1 MTPGTRASDS
11 RQEGVRIAAVGDLML
26 GDSAIC
32 TGFGFASRYSESRFE
47 AAMSARRML
56 FDGADIVFG
65 NVECSLSQHGHEPR
79 QRTSTTLRG
88 RPGYAEGLR
97 AAGVNVVSVANNH
110 ASQHGDEAFAETVA
124 MLRQSGV
131 ACCGVRGDN
140 PWCSAPAIV
149 ERNGLRLGF
158 LGYCLRPRQYSPATP
173 PYAEGDAAAIGCD
186 VERLSEAV
194 DHVLVSLHWGEEYVA
209 WPSAEEVLL
218 GQRII
223 EAGAVAILGH
233 HPHVPRPVQRYR
245 HGVIAYSLGNFASD
259 MIWYP
264 PLRESILLT
273 FELTDKLEQVS
284 VTPMR
289 IDRALLPAPVEP
301 SNAEAVV
308 PRVTGLSEAE
318 YRAEVSRTVH
328 AGRWAGYRY
337 AVSNARRFRSPTFR
351 QLLMTTARNKV
362 AALFGK
368 SGVPL

>member
-1 MTPGTRASDS
+1 MTPGASVSDS
-11 RQEGVRIAAVGDLML
+11 TKEGVRIAAVGDLML

-47 AAMSARRML
+47 AAMSAKRML
-56 FDGADIVFG
+56 FADADIVFG
-65 NVECSLSQHGHEPR
+65 NLECSLSQHGHEPR
-79 QRTSTTLRG
+79 QRTSTNLRG
-88 RPGYAEGLR
+88 RPGYVEGLT

-110 ASQHGDEAFAETVA
+110 ASQHGKRAFAETVA

-131 ACCGVRGDN
+131 ASCGVRGEY
-140 PWCSAPAIV
+140 PWSSAPAIM
-149 ERNGLRLGF
+149 EKNGMRLGF

-173 PYAEGDAAAIGCD
+173 PYAEGNAAAIAGD
-186 VERLSEAV
+186 VERLSKAV

-218 GQRII
+218 AEGII
-223 EAGAVAILGH
+223 DTGAVAVLGH

-273 FELTDKLEQVS
+273 FELTNEIERVAVRQLH
-284 VTPMR
+284 
-289 IDRALLPAPVEP
+289 IDRDLLPAPVEP
-301 SNAEAVV
+301 PHAEAVAT
-308 PRVTGLSEAE
+308 RVTGLSEAE
-318 YRAEVSRTVH
+318 YRAEVSRTVR

-337 AVSNARRFRSPTFR
+337 AASNAHRFRSPTFR
-351 QLLMTTARNKV
+351 QLLTTTARNKM
-362 AALFGK
+362 AALLGQ
-368 SGVPL
+368 SGFAS

>member
-1 MTPGTRASDS
+1 
-11 RQEGVRIAAVGDLML
+11 ML

-32 TGFGFASRYSESRFE
+32 TGFGFASRYSESGFE
-47 AAMSARRML
+47 AAMSETRIL
-56 FDGADIVFG
+56 FDAADIVFG
-65 NVECSLSQHGHEPR
+65 NLECSLSQHGHEPR
-79 QRTSTTLRG
+79 QRTSTYLRG
-88 RPGYAEGLR
+88 RPGYVGGLR

-110 ASQHGDEAFAETVA
+110 ASQHGDRAFTETVA
-124 MLRQSGV
+124 MLRQAGL
-131 ACCGVRGDN
+131 ACCGVRGDD

-149 ERNGLRLGF
+149 EKNGLRLGF

-173 PYAEGDAAAIGCD
+173 PYAEGDAAAIAGD

-223 EAGAVAILGH
+223 DAGAMAVLGH

-264 PLRESILLT
+264 PLRKSILLT
-273 FELTDKLEQVS
+273 FELTDQLERVA
-284 VTPMR
+284 VTPLR
-289 IDRALLPAPVEP
+289 IDHDLLPAPVEP
-301 SNAEAVV
+301 THAEAV
-308 PRVTGLSEAE
+308 RTGVTGLGEAE
-318 YRAEVSRTVH
+318 YRAEVSRTVR

-337 AVSNARRFRSPTFR
+337 AASNAHRFRSPTFR
-351 QLLMTTARNKV
+351 QLLTATARNKV
-362 AALFGK
+362 AALLGQ
-368 SGVPL
+368 SGVAP